1 MQAFA
6 TSTLY
11 GYDNPEGKMELL
23 RDEEVFNPYTDEWLL
38 PRHNLYTPEELGLH
52 TAQVLRYLSDLT
64 EQERLEEEQELLEE
78 EIRGQKCLLCEELA
92 DLCTFCAKENKASA
106 ADHLKLRAKL
116 AEIDKR
122 LAAVQKFVQDALP
135 VARAAR
141 DAAPAEA
148 DAAVAAGGAG
158 AGAGIEH
165 LLLPLPLQVHAAV
178 AAPVWPLLPPGP
190 ELFSEPS
197 SASAG
202 WQALLPVASDGKLS
216 EKDSIEALID
226 EILARPA

>member
-1 MQAFA
+1 MQAFT
-6 TSTLY
+6 TSVLY
-11 GYDNPEGKMELL
+11 GYDAGADNVELL
-23 RDEEVFNPYTDEWLL
+23 RDEEVFNPYTDEWLV

-52 TAQVLRYLSDLT
+52 IAQVLRYLSDLT

-78 EIRGQKCLLCEELA
+78 EMRGQKCLLCEELA

-141 DAAPAEA
+141 GAAPAEA
-148 DAAVAAGGAG
+148 PAAVAAGGAG
-158 AGAGIEH
+158 AGAGIDH
-165 LLLPLPLQVHAAV
+165 LLLPLPLQVQAAV
-178 AAPVWPLLPPGP
+178 SAPVWPLLPPGP
-190 ELFSEPS
+190 EPFS
-197 SASAG
+197 
-202 WQALLPVASDGKLS
+202 K
-216 EKDSIEALID
+216 KDSIEAFID